1 MIENNAPP
9 LTVAERVL
17 LHPESLA
24 AVSRQPFTLRG
35 WAILDRWAMNSPAA
49 LQSLEGQGLQ
59 AFTTRLLEQQERESN
74 AVLALVDQVAA
85 GVPELELLQ
94 LAGVDTELTVRDDLP
109 DWDAAPPAGR
119 ELL

>member
-9 LTVAERVL
+9 LTVAKRVL
-17 LHPESLA
+17 LRPESLA
-24 AVSRQPFTLRG
+24 IVSRQPFTLRG

-59 AFTTRLLEQQERESN
+59 ALTARLLEQQERESN
-74 AVLALVDQVAA
+74 AVLAHVDQAAA
-85 GVPELELLQ
+85 GMPELELLQ
-94 LAGVDTELTVRDDLP
+94 LAGVDTELVAPDDLA
-109 DWDAAPPAGR
+109 DWDAAPPVGR